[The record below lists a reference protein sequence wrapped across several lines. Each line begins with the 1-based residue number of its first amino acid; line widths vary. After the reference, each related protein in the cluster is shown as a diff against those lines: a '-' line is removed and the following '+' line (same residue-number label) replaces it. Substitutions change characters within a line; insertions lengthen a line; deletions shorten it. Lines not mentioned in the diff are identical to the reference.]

1 MMEGW
6 QPYPEYKDSGVPWL
20 GEIPSH
26 WEILRSGLLF
36 REVVD
41 TGHPDL
47 ELLSIDR
54 FKGIIKQHETGRKE
68 RASEDRS
75 IYKRIKK
82 GDLGYNLMNAF
93 MGSVGISPHDG
104 ILSPAYAVGRPQ
116 KPMNPLFYH
125 YLYRTP
131 IYTGEFDCCSYGI
144 MYERN
149 RLYNERF
156 KPIPAPYPSL
166 IEQDQIVRTI
176 QYFEFL
182 IKDYITKKR
191 KTIDLL
197 NEQKQAI
204 IHQAVTRGLDPSV
217 PMKPSGIEWLGE
229 IPEHWDITKIRNL
242 IFGIE
247 QGWSPDCE
255 SKPAEIDEWGVLKV
269 GCVNYGI
276 FNEKENKTLPKRTK
290 PLSEYEIHPG
300 DLLISRANS
309 LELLGSCSYVYNVRP
324 KLILCDKLYRINY
337 NNNIIDPEYLCYF
350 LNSIIAR
357 YQMEREA
364 TGASNSMKNIVQGTI
379 QNVVL
384 PFPQLNEQYS
394 IVNNLKLETNR
405 IQNIISI
412 TSRNISLLNE
422 YRTRLIT
429 DIVTGK
435 LDVRSI
441 AATLPNIEDIP
452 LDIPTDEEPE
462 EEYIAEEE

>member
-1 MMEGW
+1 MEGL

-41 TGHPDL
+41 TGHQDL

-82 GDLGYNLMNAF
+82 GELGYNLMNAF

-149 RLYNERF
+149 RLYYERF

-166 IEQDQIVRTI
+166 IEQDEIVRTI
-176 QYFEFL
+176 QYFELL

-229 IPEHWDITKIRNL
+229 IPENWEIRRLKFISKITYGISPHESTYNSEGIGSILINGPDEYSKEEFGITRSLKWTVAPVKFASKGALLFCLRGSTTGRLNICHDNVSIGRGVAAFEPYENPIFFQYFMMALKENLKESFRGSTFPSVTSKELNNYWITKPSNAEQA
-242 IFGIE
+242 GI
-247 QGWSPDCE
+247 
-255 SKPAEIDEWGVLKV
+255 AE
-269 GCVNYGI
+269 
-276 FNEKENKTLPKRTK
+276 TLHKK
-290 PLSEYEIHPG
+290 CI
-300 DLLISRANS
+300 
-309 LELLGSCSYVYNVRP
+309 
-324 KLILCDKLYRINY
+324 
-337 NNNIIDPEYLCYF
+337 
-350 LNSIIAR
+350 SIIR
-357 YQMEREA
+357 MVSLIE
-364 TGASNSMKNIVQGTI
+364 SDI
-379 QNVVL
+379 
-384 PFPQLNEQYS
+384 
-394 IVNNLKLETNR
+394 KLM
-405 IQNIISI
+405 
-412 TSRNISLLNE
+412 NE

-441 AATLPNIEDIP
+441 AATLPDID
-452 LDIPTDEEPE
+452 DITLEETGEEEPE
-462 EEYIAEEE
+462 EEFTDEEE

>member
-1 MMEGW
+1 MEGL

-41 TGHPDL
+41 TGHQDL

-82 GDLGYNLMNAF
+82 GELGYNLMNAF

-149 RLYNERF
+149 RLYYERF

-166 IEQDQIVRTI
+166 IEQDEIVRTI
-176 QYFEFL
+176 QYFELL

-229 IPEHWDITKIRNL
+229 IPEHWEIKKIKDISNILRGRFSHRPRNDPSLYDGQYPFIQTGDVSSAEKRITKYSQTL
-242 IFGIE
+242 
-247 QGWSPDCE
+247 
-255 SKPAEIDEWGVLKV
+255 
-269 GCVNYGI
+269 
-276 FNEKENKTLPKRTK
+276 NEKGLSVSKLFQPGTLVMT
-290 PLSEYEIHPG
+290 IAANIG
-300 DLLISRANS
+300 DLAILDFEACFPDSIVGLFPKAKNELEFLYYSLKSRKSDFLAIAPVNTQANLNVNRIGNVITFIPPIAEQTKIIKFLDKKMDEISS
-309 LELLGSCSYVYNVRP
+309 L
-324 KLILCDKLYRINY
+324 
-337 NNNIIDPEYLCYF
+337 
-350 LNSIIAR
+350 
-357 YQMEREA
+357 M
-364 TGASNSMKNIVQGTI
+364 
-379 QNVVL
+379 
-384 PFPQLNEQYS
+384 YS
-394 IVNNLKLETNR
+394 IQEEIEFIR
-405 IQNIISI
+405 
-412 TSRNISLLNE
+412 E

-429 DIVTGK
+429 DVVTGK
-435 LDVRSI
+435 LDIRSI
-441 AATLPNIEDIP
+441 AATLPDVEDISF
-452 LDIPTDEEPE
+452 DVPTNEDPE
-462 EEYIAEEE
+462 EEYIDEEE